1 MVKIKGVLFK
11 QSFSIKANRKYTKI
25 TIIINVPVY
34 FLILGNLL
42 N

>member
-1 MVKIKGVLFK
+1 MVKLTINFKNRVFYKNKPKIIKNLIMV
-11 QSFSIKANRKYTKI
+11 I
-25 TIIINVPVY
+25 VPVY